1 MTSVAS
7 KKKALAYAL
16 ILAVAL
22 FLFHTAENFEF
33 ERIGNRIGPNFWPM
47 MILGLLIAV
56 SSYGLVTCIIGN
68 ASTTTPEA
76 DNEEDA
82 FLRPPEIHPHL
93 VWFGIAATVVY
104 LIAMPIVGFF
114 LGTVPFAAT
123 LVYLGQYRQPY
134 HIAILSVGL
143 AVAFMFLFMRIVYV
157 ALPIGTEPFS
167 NISIAVMSLMGV
179 R

>member
-1 MTSVAS
+1 MSVAT
-7 KKKALAYAL
+7 KKKALAYGVTL
-16 ILAVAL
+16 VVAL
-22 FLFHTAENFEF
+22 FLFYTAENFEF

-47 MILGLLIAV
+47 MILGLLIVV
-56 SSYGLVTCIIGN
+56 SSYGLVTCIVGN
-68 ASTTTPEA
+68 ASTTAPEVE
-76 DNEEDA
+76 NEEDA

-93 VWFGIAATVVY
+93 VWIGIAATIIY

-114 LGTVPFAAT
+114 LGTIPFAAA

-134 HIAILSVGL
+134 HIVVLSVGL
-143 AVAFMFLFMRIVYV
+143 SVAFMFLFMRIVYV
-157 ALPIGTEPFS
+157 ALPIGIEPFA